1 MNLEVCRKCG
11 SLYCTIKKRR
21 HKKLIRFCCKNNDYY
36 LFPLFIYYKK
46 INLSFKK
53 QIEKFFN
60 HMTVEEKCF
69 KDCPYYAEHQLSEWN
84 NKK

>member
-21 HKKLIRFCCKNNDYY
+21 YKKLIRFCCKNNDYY

-53 QIEKFFN
+53 QIENFLIILLFRKN
-60 HMTVEEKCF
+60 VSRIVPIM
-69 KDCPYYAEHQLSEWN
+69 QN
-84 NKK
+84 IN